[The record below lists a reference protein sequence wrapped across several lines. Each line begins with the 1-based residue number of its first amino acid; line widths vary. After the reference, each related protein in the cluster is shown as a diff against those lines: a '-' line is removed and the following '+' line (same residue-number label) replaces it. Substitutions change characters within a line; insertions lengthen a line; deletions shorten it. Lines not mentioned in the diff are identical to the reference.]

1 MGEDDAIQRR
11 MADEMA
17 AFDEMVRLC
26 PRLKNLILNG
36 PRGIGAAAQMEMLM
50 LMVMEGRLFSIE
62 QGLEEVAD
70 SIQDEIRRWPPLVR
84 RDLTRP
90 RRRGTL

>member
-1 MGEDDAIQRR
+1 MGEDDKIKQH

-36 PRGIGAAAQMEMLM
+36 PRGIGAVAQMEMLM
-50 LMVMEGRLFSIE
+50 SMVMEGRLFSIE
-62 QGLEEVAD
+62 QGLEQVAD
-70 SIQDEIRRWPPLVR
+70 SIQAEIRRWPPLVR